1 MSAKQSKPDD
11 SLSLEELEAAL
22 SKLEAEK
29 SRRLTAK
36 QAKGEMICLVIADE
50 GQDLAEQKRSVHAEH
65 LRLHP
70 EDTGK
75 GVDWIELAI
84 IETPIRDESRRWDE
98 LPAPEPAPAP
108 ECVPSTPFFVTT
120 ALCSEELP
128 GGQIVEGLYGL
139 AGNTVHVSTPT
150 GKFVGKAPKGSDAL
164 ATARQI
170 LRGATKGAAK
180 WLRAA
185 LPSKSIV

>member
-11 SLSLEELEAAL
+11 SLSLQELEAAL

-65 LRLHP
+65 LQSHP

-75 GVDWIELAI
+75 GVDWIELAVVD
-84 IETPIRDESRRWDE
+84 PPPRDERRPDVE
-98 LPAPEPAPAP
+98 PEPESERAP
-108 ECVPSTPFFVTT
+108 ECVPNVPFFVTT
-120 ALCSEELP
+120 AHCSEELP
-128 GGQIVEGLYGL
+128 GGSIAEG
-139 AGNTVHVSTPT
+139 
-150 GKFVGKAPKGSDAL
+150 
-164 ATARQI
+164 
-170 LRGATKGAAK
+170 
-180 WLRAA
+180 
-185 LPSKSIV
+185 

>member
-1 MSAKQSKPDD
+1 
-11 SLSLEELEAAL
+11 
-22 SKLEAEK
+22 
-29 SRRLTAK
+29 
-36 QAKGEMICLVIADE
+36 MICLVIADE

-84 IETPIRDESRRWDE
+84 IETPIRDESWRWDTQPE
-98 LPAPEPAPAP
+98 PEPAPAV
-108 ECVPSTPFFVTT
+108 VPSVPFWTQT
-120 ALCSEELP
+120 ALCSEQLP
-128 GGQIVEGLYGL
+128 GGSIAEGLYGV
-139 AGNTVHVSTPT
+139 ADGQVHVTTPA
-150 GKFVGKAPKGSDAL
+150 GKFVGRGPAGHDPL
-164 ATARQI
+164 TAARTI
-170 LRGATKGAAK
+170 LKGATKGAAK

>member
-11 SLSLEELEAAL
+11 SLSLQELEAAL

-36 QAKGEMICLVIADE
+36 QAKGEMICLVIADDGE
-50 GQDLAEQKRSVHAEH
+50 DLIEQKRSVHAEH
-65 LRLHP
+65 LQSHP

-84 IETPIRDESRRWDE
+84 VDPPPRDERRWDTQPE
-98 LPAPEPAPAP
+98 PEPEPAPAI
-108 ECVPSTPFFVTT
+108 VPSIPFWTQT
-120 ALCSEELP
+120 ALCSEQLP
-128 GGQIVEGLYGL
+128 GGSIAEGLYGV
-139 AGNTVHVSTPT
+139 ADGQVHVTNPA
-150 GKFVGKAPKGSDAL
+150 GKFLGNGPAGGGAL
-164 ATARQI
+164 TAARTI
-170 LRGATKGAAK
+170 LKGATKGAAK